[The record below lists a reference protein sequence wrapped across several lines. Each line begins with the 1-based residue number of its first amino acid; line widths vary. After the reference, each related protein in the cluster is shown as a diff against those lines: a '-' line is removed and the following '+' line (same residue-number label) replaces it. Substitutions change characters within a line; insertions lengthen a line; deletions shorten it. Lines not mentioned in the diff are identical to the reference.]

1 MAIMPKFVLKRA
13 RPERVVAKR
22 ALLVS
27 WWLILSTTGG
37 SVTFARRASS
47 SSSSQLSFRL
57 RGPRLEGRNRIKIR
71 IHAPS
76 GQSSSYPD
84 PKSPST

>member
-1 MAIMPKFVLKRA
+1 MAIMPKFDLKRA

-57 RGPRLEGRNRIKIR
+57 RGPRLEGTE
-71 IHAPS
+71 S
-76 GQSSSYPD
+76 DQDPD
-84 PKSPST
+84 SCPQWSVLFLP